1 MSTRP
6 ILVGITGGIGAGKS
20 IAAEVFQVLGIKK
33 YDSDSRGKWLM
44 NHSEPVKESV
54 EELFGKESYTGGV
67 LNRKFIADQAFHKP
81 ELLTQLN
88 EIVHPAVAGDFEQWV
103 MQNQEEKYIL
113 KEAALLF
120 ETGSYQSLH
129 HIILVTAP
137 EEVRLS
143 RVMKR
148 DPQRSEKDIRAIM
161 ERQWTDEEKTEKAD
175 DVLVNDGTQLL
186 LPQILKLHEKIS
198 QS

>member
-33 YDSDSRGKWLM
+33 YDADSRGKWLM
-44 NHSEPVKESV
+44 SHSESVKKSV
-54 EELFGKESYTGGV
+54 ENLFGQESYTGGV
-67 LNRKFIADQAFHKP
+67 LNRKLIADKAFHKP
-81 ELLTQLN
+81 ELLKQLN
-88 EIVHPAVAGDFEQWV
+88 EIVHPAVARDFEQWV
-103 MQNQEEKYIL
+103 LENQEEKYIL

-129 HIILVTAP
+129 RTILVTAP
-137 EEVRLS
+137 EDVRLS

-148 DPQRSEKDIRAIM
+148 DPQRTENDIRAIM
-161 ERQWTDEEKTEKAD
+161 DKQWTDEEKIKKAD
-175 DVLVNDGTQLL
+175 DVLVNDGNQLL

-198 QS
+198 QL